1 MTRHEIRKE
10 IFKAVF
16 SSQFHQDDEIEPI
29 VEGFFEGRSDADEED
44 LVKNDKSEKDEEY
57 VRSKTLDII
66 NKIPQ
71 IDEVINATV
80 DGWKTSRMNKVDL
93 SLIRLAY
100 YEAKFE
106 DMPVGVA
113 IDEAVGLADE
123 FGTDSSANFVNGALA
138 KLLK

>member
-16 SSQFHQDDEIEPI
+16 SSQFHSEDELAPV
-29 VEGFFEGRSDADEED
+29 VENFFDGRDDADEED
-44 LVKNDKSEKDEEY
+44 LEKNDKTGKDEDY
-57 VRSKTLDII
+57 VRTKTLDII
-66 NKIPQ
+66 NKIPD
-71 IDEVINATV
+71 IDIVINETV

-93 SLIRLAY
+93 ALIRLAY

>member
-16 SSQFHQDDEIEPI
+16 SSQFHENDEIEPV
-29 VEGFFEGRSDADEED
+29 VENFFSGRADADEED
-44 LVKNDKSEKDEEY
+44 LEKNNKSDEDENY
-57 VRSKTLDII
+57 VRTKTLDIV
-66 NKIPQ
+66 NKIPE
-71 IDEVINATV
+71 IDAVINDTV

-113 IDEAVGLADE
+113 INEAVGLADE